1 MPISEHGRG
10 PLEGLSSK
18 SDPTIDRRPFCRDW
32 FEEEEYLLCSSYR
45 TTINYLK
52 EIPLKILRPHKP
64 TWSAVTEKTEFTR
77 KKNTA
82 MNSEYDRISKEQ
94 FSPENLENY
103 RDLFERYKKIINN
116 LLNYYDN
123 KSQKE
128 RFERF
133 VNDIERKEEEYL
145 TEAINKLIIAKAI
158 NIASGGIPEINR
170 IIIEKLKQTRK
181 GKKESGGN

>member
-1 MPISEHGRG
+1 
-10 PLEGLSSK
+10 
-18 SDPTIDRRPFCRDW
+18 
-32 FEEEEYLLCSSYR
+32 
-45 TTINYLK
+45 
-52 EIPLKILRPHKP
+52 
-64 TWSAVTEKTEFTR
+64 
-77 KKNTA
+77 

-94 FSPENLENY
+94 FPPENLENY

-116 LLNYYDN
+116 LLNHYDN
-123 KSQKE
+123 NSQKE

-145 TEAINKLIIAKAI
+145 TEAINKLIAKAI

>member
-1 MPISEHGRG
+1 MPISEHGQG
-10 PLEGLSSK
+10 ALEGLSSK
-18 SDPTIDRRPFCRDW
+18 SDPTMDSRPFCRDW
-32 FEEEEYLLCSSYR
+32 FEEKEYLLCSSYR

-52 EIPLKILRPHKP
+52 DIPFKILKPHKP
-64 TWSAVTEKTEFTR
+64 TMSDVTKKTKFTR
-77 KKNTA
+77 KKNKD

-103 RDLFERYKKIINN
+103 RDLFERYKIIINN
-116 LLNYYDN
+116 LLNHYDN
-123 KSQKE
+123 QSQKE
-128 RFERF
+128 RFERY

-145 TEAINKLIIAKAI
+145 TETRNKLIIAKAI

-170 IIIEKLKQTRK
+170 IIIEKLKQTRM